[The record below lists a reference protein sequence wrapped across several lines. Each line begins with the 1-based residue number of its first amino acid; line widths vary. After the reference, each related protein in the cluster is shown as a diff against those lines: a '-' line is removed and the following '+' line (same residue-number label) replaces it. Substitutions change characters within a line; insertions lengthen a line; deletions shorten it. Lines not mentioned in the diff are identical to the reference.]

1 MAEIDLRKELVKWFR
16 KRAHWVVVRSST
28 IRLADEVDKESGQV
42 SFIGQG
48 LSRADGKPYKDFLV
62 KSDRRKVVP
71 DISLDTPVGDMA
83 SGGDHFYFEH
93 YIPVKE
99 GDLVLEIELDSD
111 GEPVVPVRVRK
122 AYKII
127 DPEDMRDG
135 AGKTPGRVEFFQCK
149 VEQINAG

>member
-1 MAEIDLRKELVKWFR
+1 MEINLRRELVKWFL

-28 IRLADEVDKESGQV
+28 LKLSGVVDSETGQV
-42 SFIGQG
+42 SIINRG
-48 LSRADGKPYKDFLV
+48 LNRADGKPYIDYLV

-83 SGGDHFYFEH
+83 SGSDHFYFEH
-93 YIPVKE
+93 FIPVKE
-99 GDLVLEIELDSD
+99 GDLVLEIELDAD
-111 GEPVVPVRVRK
+111 GEPVVPVRIRK

-135 AGKTPGRVEFFQCK
+135 AGITPGRVEFFQCK
-149 VEQINAG
+149 VEQVNAG